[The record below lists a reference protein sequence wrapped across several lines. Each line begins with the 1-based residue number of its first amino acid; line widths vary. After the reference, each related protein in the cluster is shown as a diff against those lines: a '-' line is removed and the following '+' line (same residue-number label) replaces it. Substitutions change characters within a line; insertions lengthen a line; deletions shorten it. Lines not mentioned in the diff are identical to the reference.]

1 MAGGKLDS
9 RQKMINMMYLVF
21 IAMLAL
27 NISKEV
33 LATLGLINSDIAAAT
48 QDLVADSNEKYTLF
62 SNNANNEYYRI
73 AAQSTPEIQ
82 IIADEYFNYID
93 TLKQRLM
100 NTSET
105 SYKIAREDKK
115 TGEIDSIIDYQTMDK
130 SQYLDELFFTGD
142 QYSENGQEFVDRFSS
157 FPAKLQTVLDVFVAA
172 DLEKDPPSE
181 DDPDGQYIDFDF
193 SFLGELNKRFAYTE
207 MVLNRDGKY
216 QPYLNYHFEGFPL
229 IASLSKLTKIQSD
242 IRFIENKILEYII
255 SVINE
260 HEGGISANTYQ
271 TLLESSKSSFY
282 TGDLVDASVVMG
294 KKDSNFIPS
303 SVELFINDQ
312 RMVKG
317 KDFTIAGGGVQL
329 NKRFGAPGSYKV
341 TGKLF
346 FERNKIEQSVDVAQ
360 IISVINKPNDAI
372 ISVDKL
378 KALYVGLDNVLS
390 ISIPGVNDNTS
401 LVVSCPSS
409 HGKIKRKGNKW
420 LAVPDSTRVNEKFVI
435 NVSGKINGS
444 PVRMKPQ
451 QFDVKPLPL
460 ALGSIKIKGI
470 EGSISNG
477 RLPIN
482 LIKNGVITAA
492 FPKDF
497 FYKVDIDIS
506 GFSIQIGNSPS
517 ISISSNRISNSNA
530 VPVLEN
536 ARRGDL
542 VYISNIQANIT
553 SDGKKLPIPNVS
565 PLVLTIN

>member
-105 SYKIAREDKK
+105 GYKMARQDKK

-157 FPAKLQTVLDVFVAA
+157 FPTKLQTVLDAFVAA

-193 SFLGELNKRFAYTE
+193 SFLGELNKRFAYAE

-294 KKDSNFIPS
+294 KKDSNFVPS
-303 SVELFINDQ
+303 RVELFLNDQ
-312 RMVKG
+312 RMVQG
-317 KDFTIAGGGVQL
+317 RDFTIEGGGVQL
-329 NKRFGAPGSYKV
+329 NKRFGAPGSYKL

-346 FERNKIEQSVDVAQ
+346 FERNKVEQSVDVAQ
-360 IISVINKPNDAI
+360 VISVIDKPNDAV
-372 ISVDKL
+372 ISADQMKVV
-378 KALYVGLDNVLS
+378 YRGLPNDLS
-390 ISIPGVNDNTS
+390 ISIPGIPNNKLNVRADNG
-401 LVVSCPSS
+401 VV
-409 HGKIKRKGNKW
+409 RKKGTKFEAIPDGNK
-420 LAVPDSTRVNEKFVI
+420 VGKSMRI
-435 NVSGKINGS
+435 YVSGEINGATINA
-444 PVRMKPQ
+444 PGQDFRI
-451 QFDVKPLPL
+451 KPLPP
-460 ALGSIKIKGI
+460 ALGSIDLGSLGKFDSGSSINGAYVDAGI
-470 EGSISNG
+470 IAAKFPEDFDYDLNVEVTSFTMGVGSRSSVRVN
-477 RLPIN
+477 
-482 LIKNGVITAA
+482 
-492 FPKDF
+492 
-497 FYKVDIDIS
+497 
-506 GFSIQIGNSPS
+506 
-517 ISISSNRISNSNA
+517 SNRINNNNLLVSYIGGLNSGDRIFVFDIEAKVKTGNI
-530 VPVLEN
+530 VL
-536 ARRGDL
+536 
-542 VYISNIQANIT
+542 
-553 SDGKKLPIPNVS
+553 DGIKVTDFA
-565 PLVLTIN
+565 LTVE

>member
-48 QDLVADSNEKYTLF
+48 QDLVSDSKEKYTLF

-82 IIADEYFNYID
+82 VIADEYFNYID

-105 SYKIAREDKK
+105 GYKMAREDKK
-115 TGEIDSIIDYQTMDK
+115 TGEVDSIIDYQTMDK

-157 FPAKLQTVLDVFVAA
+157 FPTKLQSVLDVFVAA
-172 DLEKDPPSE
+172 DLEKDPPTE
-181 DDPDGQYIDFDF
+181 DDQDGQYIDFDF
-193 SFLGELNKRFAYTE
+193 SFLGELSKRFAYTE

-303 SVELFINDQ
+303 RVELFLNDQ

-317 KDFTIAGGGVQL
+317 RDFTIAGGGVQL
-329 NKRFGAPGSYKV
+329 NKRFGAPGSYKL

-346 FERNKIEQSVDVAQ
+346 FERNKVEQSVDVAQ
-360 IISVINKPNDAI
+360 IISVIDKPNDAV
-372 ISVDKL
+372 ISADQMKVV
-378 KALYVGLDNVLS
+378 YRGLPNDLS
-390 ISIPGVNDNTS
+390 ISIPGIPNNKLKVRANNG
-401 LVVSCPSS
+401 VV
-409 HGKIKRKGNKW
+409 RKKGTKFEAIPDGNK
-420 LAVPDSTRVNEKFVI
+420 VGESMRIF
-435 NVSGKINGS
+435 VSGEINGTTINA
-444 PVRMKPQ
+444 PGQNFRI
-451 QFDVKPLPL
+451 KPLPP
-460 ALGSIKIKGI
+460 ALGSVDLGSSFDKFENGKSIPGAFLDAGI
-470 EGSISNG
+470 I
-477 RLPIN
+477 
-482 LIKNGVITAA
+482 AA
-492 FPKDF
+492 KFPDDF
-497 FYKVDIDIS
+497 DYDLNVVVTNFSMSVGNRSSVRVD
-506 GFSIQIGNSPS
+506 
-517 ISISSNRISNSNA
+517 SNRISNNNLLVSYINN
-530 VPVLEN
+530 LSS
-536 ARRGDL
+536 GDM
-542 VYISNIQANIT
+542 VFIFDIEAKVKTGNIEL
-553 SDGKKLPIPNVS
+553 DGIKVTDFRLI
-565 PLVLTIN
+565 IE

>member
-27 NISKEV
+27 NIGKEV

-105 SYKIAREDKK
+105 GYKMAREDKK

-157 FPAKLQTVLDVFVAA
+157 FPTKLQTVLDVFVAA

-193 SFLGELNKRFAYTE
+193 SFLGELNKRFAYAE

-294 KKDSNFIPS
+294 KKDSNFVPS
-303 SVELFINDQ
+303 RVELFLNDQ
-312 RMVKG
+312 RMVQG
-317 KDFTIAGGGVQL
+317 RDFTREGGGVQL
-329 NKRFGAPGSYKV
+329 NKRFGAPGSYKL

-346 FERNKIEQSVDVAQ
+346 FERNKVEQSVDVAQ
-360 IISVINKPNDAI
+360 VISVIDKPNDAV
-372 ISVDKL
+372 ISADQMKVV
-378 KALYVGLDNVLS
+378 YRGLPNDLS
-390 ISIPGVNDNTS
+390 ISIPGIPNNKLNVRADNG
-401 LVVSCPSS
+401 VV
-409 HGKIKRKGNKW
+409 RKKGTKFEAIPDGNK
-420 LAVPDSTRVNEKFVI
+420 VGKSMRI
-435 NVSGKINGS
+435 YVSGEINGATINA
-444 PVRMKPQ
+444 PGQDFRI
-451 QFDVKPLPL
+451 KPLPP
-460 ALGSIKIKGI
+460 ALGSIDLGSLGKFDSGSSINGAYVDAGI
-470 EGSISNG
+470 IAAKFPEDFDYDLNVEVTSFTMGVGSRSSVRVN
-477 RLPIN
+477 
-482 LIKNGVITAA
+482 
-492 FPKDF
+492 
-497 FYKVDIDIS
+497 
-506 GFSIQIGNSPS
+506 
-517 ISISSNRISNSNA
+517 SNRINNNNLLVSYIGGLNSGDRIFVFDIEAKVKTGNI
-530 VPVLEN
+530 VL
-536 ARRGDL
+536 
-542 VYISNIQANIT
+542 
-553 SDGKKLPIPNVS
+553 DGIKVTDFA
-565 PLVLTIN
+565 LTVE

>member
-105 SYKIAREDKK
+105 GYKMARQDKK

-157 FPAKLQTVLDVFVAA
+157 FPTKLQTVLDAFVAA
-172 DLEKDPPSE
+172 DLEKDPPTE
-181 DDPDGQYIDFDF
+181 DDQDGQYIDFDF
-193 SFLGELNKRFAYTE
+193 SFLGELNKRFAYAE

-294 KKDSNFIPS
+294 KKDSNFVPS
-303 SVELFINDQ
+303 RVELFLNDQ
-312 RMVKG
+312 RMVQG
-317 KDFTIAGGGVQL
+317 RDFTIEGGGVQL
-329 NKRFGAPGSYKV
+329 NKRFGAPGSYKL

-346 FERNKIEQSVDVAQ
+346 FERNKVEQSVDVAQ
-360 IISVINKPNDAI
+360 VISVIDKPNDAV
-372 ISVDKL
+372 ISADQMKVV
-378 KALYVGLDNVLS
+378 YRGLPNDLS
-390 ISIPGVNDNTS
+390 ISIPGIPNNKLNVRADNG
-401 LVVSCPSS
+401 VV
-409 HGKIKRKGNKW
+409 RKKGTKFEAIPDGNK
-420 LAVPDSTRVNEKFVI
+420 VGKSMRI
-435 NVSGKINGS
+435 YVSGEINGATINA
-444 PVRMKPQ
+444 PGQDFRI
-451 QFDVKPLPL
+451 KPLPP
-460 ALGSIKIKGI
+460 ALGSIDLGSLGKFDSGSSINGAYVDAGI
-470 EGSISNG
+470 IAAKFPEDFDYDLNVEVTSFTMGVGSRSSVRVN
-477 RLPIN
+477 
-482 LIKNGVITAA
+482 
-492 FPKDF
+492 
-497 FYKVDIDIS
+497 
-506 GFSIQIGNSPS
+506 
-517 ISISSNRISNSNA
+517 SNRINNNNLLVSYIGGLNSGDRIFVFDIEAKVKTGNI
-530 VPVLEN
+530 VL
-536 ARRGDL
+536 
-542 VYISNIQANIT
+542 
-553 SDGKKLPIPNVS
+553 DGIKVTDFA
-565 PLVLTIN
+565 LTVE